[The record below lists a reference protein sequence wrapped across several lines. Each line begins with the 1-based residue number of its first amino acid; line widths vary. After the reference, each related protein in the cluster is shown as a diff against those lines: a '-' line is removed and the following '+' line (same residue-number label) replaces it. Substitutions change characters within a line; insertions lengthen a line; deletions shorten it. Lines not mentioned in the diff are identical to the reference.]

1 MTGSGISRR
10 GPTLSQIL
18 SHRAREQGEEL
29 AHVTLDGELR
39 YRTWDEESSAIA
51 SGLQQFGIAR
61 GEVVGLAFD
70 GRGWLELAVAYIG
83 VHRAGATCLLM
94 NYTAAPAELRAQ
106 VSMLGGRVV
115 ISNTRETL
123 SFPDLLIDVRGIKDM
138 AVTKRHKTPPNSED
152 IADIIF
158 TSGTTGSSRAVAC
171 THANVAYEC
180 QHRGGPIP
188 WEVEDGVILHA
199 RPPIG
204 AGGQGRIAVPLLT
217 GLPLVSLPV
226 FDPQLL
232 CEEIVKR
239 FVRHLSLAPAMAT
252 ELVNWPHAIKYN
264 LSSVVTVGF
273 GSAPLPS
280 STIVGLA
287 ELFPSA
293 RLFNQ
298 YSSTEALP
306 SRVRGTL
313 DPDNPDMV
321 GRPDHDT
328 SISIRDPETA
338 EELHPGE
345 VGEIWLSTPGV
356 RPRHYVGTAPD
367 ARSNEWVRMG
377 DLGRVDESGRL
388 KLVGRLK
395 EVINRGGVKISP
407 AHVERAL
414 ESLPEVIEAAVF
426 AIPHRILGEDV
437 AAALVTISSTTA
449 VDIRCALRDKLGQ
462 HQMPQII
469 VVLDE
474 LPRGPTGKIQK
485 RELVTVIG
493 EVAQD
498 REDRPRTRAANMRR
512 DCR

>member
-1 MTGSGISRR
+1 MPDSHMSRR
-10 GPTLSQIL
+10 GPTLSRIL
-18 SHRAREQGEEL
+18 SHRATEQGEEP
-29 AHVTLDGELR
+29 AHITLDRKLR
-39 YRTWDEESSAIA
+39 FRTWDEESTVLA
-51 SGLQQFGIAR
+51 SGLKQFGITR

-94 NYTAAPAELRAQ
+94 NHAAAPTELRAQ
-106 VSMLGGRVV
+106 VSMLGARVV

-123 SFPDLLIDVRGIKDM
+123 PFPELSIEVQGIKEKAATRRRD
-138 AVTKRHKTPPNSED
+138 TPPNSED
-152 IADIIF
+152 VADIIF

-171 THANVAYEC
+171 THTNVAYEFR
-180 QHRGGPIP
+180 HRGGAIP
-188 WEVEDGVILHA
+188 WEVEDGVILHS

-226 FDPQLL
+226 FKPRLF

-239 FVRHLSLAPAMAT
+239 SVRHLSLAPSMAT
-252 ELVNWPHAIKYN
+252 ELVNWPEAIRFD
-264 LSSVVTVGF
+264 LSSVVTVSF
-273 GSAPLPS
+273 GSAPVPS
-280 STIVGLA
+280 STVSGLA

-313 DPDNPDMV
+313 DPGNPYLV
-321 GRPDHDT
+321 GKPDHDT
-328 SISIRDPETA
+328 CISIRDPETA
-338 EELHPGE
+338 DELRPGE

-356 RPRHYVGTAPD
+356 RPRHYADAAPD

-377 DLGRVDESGRL
+377 DLGRVDQSGNL
-388 KLVGRLK
+388 ELVGRLK
-395 EVINRGGVKISP
+395 EVINRGGIKISP

-414 ESLPEVIEAAVF
+414 ESLPEVVEAAVV
-426 AIPHRILGEDV
+426 AVPHKTLGQDV
-437 AAALVTISSTTA
+437 AAALVTVGSTND
-449 VDIRCALRDKLGQ
+449 VDVCWALREELGE
-462 HQMPQII
+462 HEMPRKI

-474 LPRGPTGKIQK
+474 MPRGPTGKVDK
-485 RELVTVIG
+485 RALVAGLG
-493 EVAQD
+493 EASQD
-498 REDRPRTRAANMRR
+498 REERCAPQSHREHEA
-512 DCR
+512 